1 MVDAIII
8 LVVVIILIFALKG
21 SIKHFRGEG
30 ACCGGG
36 SGSVK
41 TKKAKKKTLNG
52 PVVGRRTI
60 RISGMHCQNCVN
72 SVTNAL
78 NDIEG
83 VSAKVR
89 LKDNS
94 AEVSYD
100 RPVDISALKQAVEK
114 AGFQV
119 VSISQE

>member
-1 MVDAIII
+1 MADAVII

-41 TKKAKKKTLNG
+41 TKKAKKKTLDG
-52 PVVGRRTI
+52 PVIGRRTI

-78 NDIEG
+78 NAIEG
-83 VSAKVR
+83 VSAKVK

-94 AEVSYD
+94 ADVSFD

-114 AGFQV
+114 AGFKV

>member
-1 MVDAIII
+1 MSDAMIMIVI
-8 LVVVIILIFALKG
+8 LIVLIFAVKG
-21 SIKHFRGEG
+21 SWKHFKGEG

-41 TKKAKKKTLNG
+41 PKKPKKKTLDG
-52 PVVGRRTI
+52 PVIGRRTI

-78 NDIEG
+78 NAIDG
-83 VSAKVR
+83 VSAKVN

-100 RPVDISALKQAVEK
+100 RPVDVADLKQAVEI
-114 AGFQV
+114 AGFKV
-119 VSISQE
+119 DGISQE

>member
-8 LVVVIILIFALKG
+8 LVVVVLLIFALKG

-41 TKKAKKKTLNG
+41 TKKAKKKTLDG
-52 PVVGRRTI
+52 PVVGRRMI

-72 SVTNAL
+72 SVTSAL
-78 NDIEG
+78 NAIEG
-83 VSAKVR
+83 VSARVS
-89 LKDNS
+89 LKEGS

-100 RPVDISALKQAVEK
+100 REVDETELKEAVEK
-114 AGFQV
+114 AGFEA
-119 VSISQE
+119 VSISWA

>member
-1 MVDAIII
+1 MADAIII

-21 SIKHFRGEG
+21 SIKHFKGEG

-41 TKKAKKKTLNG
+41 TKKAKKKTLDG

-72 SVTNAL
+72 SVTSAL
-78 NDIEG
+78 NAIEG
-83 VSAKVR
+83 VSTRVS
-89 LKDNS
+89 LKEGS

-100 RPVDISALKQAVEK
+100 REVDETELKEAVEK
-114 AGFQV
+114 AGFEA
-119 VSISQE
+119 VSISWA